1 MLQHRTHKVSY
12 AEVKELLQKR
22 KSCRRVR
29 GVGDLFVYLRAL
41 PEKQRYCVEKYRK
54 KQKTHKINTL
64 F

>member
-1 MLQHRTHKVSY
+1 MLQHRIHKVLY
-12 AEVKELLQKR
+12 AEVKELFR

-29 GVGDLFVYLRAL
+29 GVGHLFVYLRAL

-64 F
+64 L